1 MIRQFPVGF
10 SPGVAPCHNG
20 AIVSVGVSR
29 MALPSPFS
37 PGGQNGRLVS
47 MSGPHGPWRRWRDSN
62 SRKLLASPVFKTGAF
77 DRSATSAYVAALR
90 TAYEPDVQT
99 ANFLYGPSGETRTPD
114 PMLPKHVRYQLR
126 YTRIFFCSGG
136 DYAARVF
143 QIYFTNTGSSCSSIL
158 PVDSLDTDFIRF
170 TRHTFF
176 AAASAVCRMM
186 FSSNMTFGSI
196 TPAFANTD
204 FI

>member
-1 MIRQFPVGF
+1 MGRGADGEIRTLGSYSPLWF
-10 SPGVAPCHNG
+10 SRPAPSTARPHL
-20 AIVSVGVSR
+20 R
-29 MALPSPFS
+29 MWRLYAPPMSLTYRQLIFYMVRV
-37 PGGQNGRLVS
+37 GRLELPTPCS
-47 MSGPHGPWRRWRDSN
+47 QS
-62 SRKLLASPVFKTGAF
+62 TC
-77 DRSATSAYVAALR
+77 ATNCA
-90 TAYEPDVQT
+90 
-99 ANFLYGPSGETRTPD
+99 TPG
-114 PMLPKHVRYQLR
+114 
-126 YTRIFFCSGG
+126 FFCSGG

-143 QIYFTNTGSSCSSIL
+143 QIYFTNTGSSCLSIL

>member
-1 MIRQFPVGF
+1 MGF

-20 AIVSVGVSR
+20 AIASVGVSR
-29 MALPSPFS
+29 RALPPFS

-47 MSGPHGPWRRWRDSN
+47 MSGPYGPWRRWRDSN
-62 SRKLLASPVFKTGAF
+62 SRRLFASPVFKTGAF
-77 DRSATSAYVAALR
+77 DHSTTSAYGGR
-90 TAYEPDVQT
+90 
-99 ANFLYGPSGETRTPD
+99 LYAPPMSLTYRQRIFYMVRVGRLELPTPCSQSTCATNCAT
-114 PMLPKHVRYQLR
+114 PG
-126 YTRIFFCSGG
+126 FFCSGG

>member
-1 MIRQFPVGF
+1 MWRRAITAQLFRRACPVGHCPRF
-10 SPGVAPCHNG
+10 
-20 AIVSVGVSR
+20 
-29 MALPSPFS
+29 F

-47 MSGPHGPWRRWRDSN
+47 MSGPYGPWRRWRDLN
-62 SRKLLASPVFKTGAF
+62 SRRLFVSPVFKTGAF
-77 DRSATSAYVAALR
+77 DHSTTSAYGAALR
-90 TAYEPDVQT
+90 TAYESDVQT
-99 ANFLYGPSGETRTPD
+99 ANFFYMVRVGRLELPTPCSQSTCATNCAT
-114 PMLPKHVRYQLR
+114 PG
-126 YTRIFFCSGG
+126 FFCSGG

>member
-10 SPGVAPCHNG
+10 FPGVAPCHNG
-20 AIVSVGVSR
+20 AIASVGVSR
-29 MALPSPFS
+29 RALPPFS

-47 MSGPHGPWRRWRDSN
+47 MSGPYGPWRRWRDSN
-62 SRKLLASPVFKTGAF
+62 SRRLFASPVFKTGAF
-77 DRSATSAYVAALR
+77 DHSTTSAYGAALR

-126 YTRIFFCSGG
+126 YTRIFCSGG